1 MVSRFD
7 FTLGSVE
14 AVVVGRAVGVDIRVF
29 PLRISNTT
37 VDPVRFA
44 RLARQVYFDLEERRL
59 SVRGELIR
67 TVRLAFELLGEHRVA
82 VTASGTDV
90 EFGDLALFAA
100 TDGAQALLIGQPA
113 GEDTLHFSLLPD
125 EELVR
130 TIAQALPGT
139 EAAPGGPLTVSQRED
154 RPVSAMAARRQ
165 AEREFDEEE
174 TEAFDSLEVG
184 SVVRA
189 GDPAPR
195 PTESDAERLEEI
207 FAGRRLGGGYF
218 TATGRGRHGERRSA
232 PPLTWLDTE
241 EGRYLVQTS
250 TDGSGTVT
258 ARYVPAGFT
267 QVADGVRGLISAVY

>member
-14 AVVVGRAVGVDIRVF
+14 AVVVGRAVGVDVRVF

-44 RLARQVYFDLEERRL
+44 KLARQVYFALEDRRL
-59 SVRGELIR
+59 SVRGELNPQ
-67 TVRLAFELLGEHRVA
+67 VRQAFELLGEHRVA

-100 TDGAQALLIGQPA
+100 TDGAQALVIGQAP

-130 TIAQALPGT
+130 TVAQALPAT
-139 EAAPGGPLTVSQRED
+139 EAAPGGPLSISRRED
-154 RPVSAMAARRQ
+154 RPVSAIAARRQ
-165 AEREFDEEE
+165 AEQEFDEEE
-174 TEAFDSLEVG
+174 TEAFDSLQVG

-189 GDPAPR
+189 RGPVSR
-195 PTESDAERLEEI
+195 STGSDAERLEEI
-207 FAGRRLGGGYF
+207 FAEPRLGGGYF
-218 TATGRGRHGERRSA
+218 TAAGRGRHGERRSV

-241 EGRYLVQTS
+241 TGRYLVQTS
-250 TDGSGTVT
+250 TDGSGTFT

-267 QVADGVRGLISAVY
+267 QVAEGVRSLISAVY